1 MPYSWTPAEVLAL
14 NGIQPQNVINQ
25 KIKCPVCGNSNAYY
39 NTQNGTWHCFKGSCN
54 ESGDSR
60 SFHAIMNNISLRD
73 AGKDIERRLG
83 IDSSSKNE
91 RPARIVKKAD
101 TIVQSDIAPAEVL
114 DDTYRAFLN
123 ELPLIQKH
131 KDNLLA
137 RGFSLE
143 KIADIKDG
151 SMPGKDEM
159 DLTAICKRL
168 QVDGHR
174 LNGVPGFFELKDG
187 KWTFVYRTK
196 GIIMPRVNCKNQ
208 ITGLQIRKDDD
219 LRTYIQTSDGNEEL
233 ESKCTWFSSKGLKGG
248 CGAYTAIHY
257 ACDFIYNKS
266 EHVYKPVIPG
276 KIVMLT
282 EGIMKGDLVNQLQP
296 NVPVLANQGVNCL
309 NDLKDELMWLKKTAN
324 LEAVIMG
331 YDMDYKT
338 NPNVEKP
345 LKKAKEIISECG
357 LQIKE
362 LDWETDMTVNG
373 KSFQLK
379 GIDDYLAYY
388 KLGITPVIK

>member
-1 MPYSWTPAEVLAL
+1 MKSL
-14 NGIQPQNVINQ
+14 NP
-25 KIKCPVCGNSNAYY
+25 
-39 NTQNGTWHCFKGSCN
+39 
-54 ESGDSR
+54 
-60 SFHAIMNNISLRD
+60 
-73 AGKDIERRLG
+73 
-83 IDSSSKNE
+83 
-91 RPARIVKKAD
+91 
-101 TIVQSDIAPAEVL
+101 
-114 DDTYRAFLN
+114 
-123 ELPLIQKH
+123 
-131 KDNLLA
+131 
-137 RGFSLE
+137 
-143 KIADIKDG
+143 
-151 SMPGKDEM
+151 
-159 DLTAICKRL
+159 
-168 QVDGHR
+168 
-174 LNGVPGFFELKDG
+174 
-187 KWTFVYRTK
+187 
-196 GIIMPRVNCKNQ
+196 
-208 ITGLQIRKDDD
+208 
-219 LRTYIQTSDGNEEL
+219 
-233 ESKCTWFSSKGLKGG
+233 SKGLKGG